1 MEVLKGKHNHT
12 QTHTHTNTSA
22 FYDWNIQIHRQFH
35 ALQLTSIYNSGLMRL
50 CTFTSI
56 NLFAKFS
63 AHFKI
68 LEYFEEIWIFFLFF
82 KLKEFLLILLVNV
95 CFIAVDILKLCIV
108 CTKIHGIHVHES
120 YYVDVAPSFGIQMEM
135 NKSLLKLDYIE
146 SLYGDTL
153 KTQLNI
159 FDSNNSKIN
168 TNGLKG

>member
-1 MEVLKGKHNHT
+1 MH
-12 QTHTHTNTSA
+12 
-22 FYDWNIQIHRQFH
+22 
-35 ALQLTSIYNSGLMRL
+35 IY
-50 CTFTSI
+50 I
-56 NLFAKFS
+56 NNFICKISS
-63 AHFKI
+63 AHF
-68 LEYFEEIWIFFLFF
+68 LNFGIFWRNLNFF
-82 KLKEFLLILLVNV
+82 FIFQIERIFVDSAVNV

-108 CTKIHGIHVHES
+108 CTVIHGIHVHES

-135 NKSLLKLDYIE
+135 NKSSLKLDYIE